1 MDHMIST
8 PNFQRLISLKEIQ
21 MFEIEPDTIVVS
33 QNSNTKSIFYVVDGF
48 LIAEAG
54 FLTMFRF
61 ESSVKILTEK
71 L

>member
-1 MDHMIST
+1 
-8 PNFQRLISLKEIQ
+8 

-54 FLTMFRF
+54 FLTMSRF
-61 ESSVKILTEK
+61 ELSVKILTEK